1 MRGTDTGKEPRCEGL
16 HGDCPDRHHGGDV
29 GDRGDRGDRG
39 DVGAHGVDHQSNP
52 QVERQSSF
60 GCYHP
65 EAAGLLPND
74 VHVIDLRDKT
84 GKSGKRLKRSV
95 GDVELPEVVV
105 ELGPELTEG
114 GFPSHFL
121 IG

>member
-1 MRGTDTGKEPRCEGL
+1 M
-16 HGDCPDRHHGGDV
+16 
-29 GDRGDRGDRG
+29 
-39 DVGAHGVDHQSNP
+39 
-52 QVERQSSF
+52 
-60 GCYHP
+60 
-65 EAAGLLPND
+65 LPND

-84 GKSGKRLKRSV
+84 GKNLRDGKRLKRSV

-121 IG
+121 IWPAWSIPNQLRALFQNEVIIVPWHKIPHVTNVKTPLSP

>member
-1 MRGTDTGKEPRCEGL
+1 MIICVIICVIICENL
-16 HGDCPDRHHGGDV
+16 CDNLCD
-29 GDRGDRGDRG
+29 
-39 DVGAHGVDHQSNP
+39 

-74 VHVIDLRDKT
+74 VHVIDLRDRT
-84 GKSGKRLKRSV
+84 GSGQNGRRLRRSTK
-95 GDVELPEVVV
+95 LPEVVV

-114 GFPSHFL
+114 EFSNWPQHQAYNHHPILSCKITSYRSSLLPF
-121 IG
+121 

>member
-1 MRGTDTGKEPRCEGL
+1 M
-16 HGDCPDRHHGGDV
+16 
-29 GDRGDRGDRG
+29 
-39 DVGAHGVDHQSNP
+39 
-52 QVERQSSF
+52 
-60 GCYHP
+60 
-65 EAAGLLPND
+65 LPND

-84 GKSGKRLKRSV
+84 GKNLRDGKRLKRSV